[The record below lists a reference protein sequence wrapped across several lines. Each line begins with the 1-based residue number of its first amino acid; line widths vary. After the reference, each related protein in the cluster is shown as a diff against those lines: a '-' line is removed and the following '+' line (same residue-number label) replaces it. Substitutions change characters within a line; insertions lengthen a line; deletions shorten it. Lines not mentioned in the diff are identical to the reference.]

1 MITID
6 AMMVC
11 LDLSDIDEKLVA
23 FSRSIC
29 ERLQVRKVYFVH
41 NIRLYELA
49 DDFREMLGDIDL
61 SQEVEG
67 NISDIVAE
75 QFGNTAD
82 YEILVSEEPNT
93 EVILADL
100 VKRFG
105 INLTLLG
112 KKMSDKSTGALGTK
126 LLRILPCSVLVFP
139 ETASFNV
146 RKVLVPID
154 FSDTSVHALRLSK
167 ELSDQL
173 GLQLEIM
180 HVYRLPTQF
189 FPLISEAEAVRKA
202 EEIVKAKFAD
212 LQKRQREIAGV
223 PYTLV
228 RAANKSIA
236 ERITL
241 HLEKGHHDLL
251 VLGLKGNNPLPSL
264 SLGSVPTE
272 MYNTDIHIPLWLVYS
287 GEVIKK
293 PRG

>member
-29 ERLQVRKVYFVH
+29 ERLKVRKIYFVH
-41 NIRLYELA
+41 NIKVYELS
-49 DDFREMLGDIDL
+49 DDFKEWFGDVDL
-61 SQEVEG
+61 TSEVEG
-67 NISDIVAE
+67 NIQDIVAE
-75 QFGNTAD
+75 HFGTITD
-82 YEILVSEEPNT
+82 HEILVSEEPNT

-100 VKRFG
+100 VKRYQVK
-105 INLTLLG
+105 LTILG
-112 KKMSDKSTGALGTK
+112 KKMSNKSTGALGTK
-126 LLRILPCSVLVFP
+126 LLRVLPCSMLVLP
-139 ETASFNV
+139 ETARLNIQ
-146 RKVLVPID
+146 KVLAPID

-167 ELSDQL
+167 NLSDQL

-180 HVYRLPTQF
+180 HVYRLPKQF
-189 FPLISEAEAVRKA
+189 FPLISEDKAVKKA
-202 EEIVKAKFAD
+202 EEVVKEKFAD
-212 LQKRQREIAGV
+212 LQKRHQEIARV

-241 HLEKGHHDLL
+241 HLEKGGHDLL

-272 MYNTDIHIPLWLVYS
+272 MYNTNINVPLWLVYS
-287 GEVIKK
+287 GDIIK
-293 PRG
+293 